1 MSLYISRKDRIIIST
16 IELIDEVGFQGLT
29 IKKICKRQE
38 FTEGSLYKHF
48 RSKDEIILGVL
59 DYYSKF
65 DEDIK
70 HTIDMNRFSSK
81 ESIIYFITRLAEYYE
96 NYPAMTAILNSYET
110 LRNEAGIA
118 RKSMEI
124 LEFRYDLMRNLIE
137 EGIKTGEFQQGIDSE
152 ILSDIIWGSCS
163 AITLRWR
170 MKQHNFKLKDKLL
183 STLDMILKAY

>member
-29 IKKICKRQE
+29 IKKICERQE

-70 HTIDMNRFSSK
+70 HTIYMNTLSSK

-96 NYPAMTAILNSYET
+96 NYPAMTAIATSYET
-110 LRNEAGIA
+110 LRNEARISH
-118 RKSMEI
+118 KSMEI
-124 LEFRYDLMRNLIE
+124 LEFRYNLMRNLIE

-152 ILSDIIWGSCS
+152 TLSDIILGSYS
-163 AITLRWR
+163 TITLRWR
-170 MKQHNFKLKDKLL
+170 MRRHNFKLKDKLL